1 MKITYENEW
10 EHTDIH
16 IDMSFP
22 YEEDYQFHMMKHNRI
37 RHLLQVKGCGM
48 NDGSRYTYCLG
59 GGMSS
64 MEKKYR
70 TKEMGKDEILRF
82 TEQLMETIDD
92 LRKHLLD
99 PDRLLLSPELI
110 FMKAGQY
117 YFCYLPLPGGHE
129 GKPLCTA
136 FHEMTEYFVK
146 KLDYRDTDG
155 VFLVYRIHRETMEET
170 YDLREIMERCR
181 EEEKR
186 RKETDE
192 TEGKREKGKDAE
204 NEIQGSLSEGAV
216 FSVNDD
222 GDAAEHQTYPER
234 KTAGIVRESRE
245 KYGTVRRMVS
255 RLKTGYWG
263 EWEDLITEPDGRG
276 NYPYQTEKEDR
287 SV

>member
-1 MKITYENEW
+1 
-10 EHTDIH
+10 
-16 IDMSFP
+16 
-22 YEEDYQFHMMKHNRI
+22 
-37 RHLLQVKGCGM
+37 
-48 NDGSRYTYCLG
+48 
-59 GGMSS
+59 
-64 MEKKYR
+64 
-70 TKEMGKDEILRF
+70 
-82 TEQLMETIDD
+82 
-92 LRKHLLD
+92 
-99 PDRLLLSPELI
+99 
-110 FMKAGQY
+110 
-117 YFCYLPLPGGHE
+117 
-129 GKPLCTA
+129 
-136 FHEMTEYFVK
+136 
-146 KLDYRDTDG
+146 
-155 VFLVYRIHRETMEET
+155 MEET

-222 GDAAEHQTYPER
+222 GDEEEHQTYPEG
-234 KTAGIVRESRE
+234 KPQESSEKAGKNTERS
-245 KYGTVRRMVS
+245 RRMVS